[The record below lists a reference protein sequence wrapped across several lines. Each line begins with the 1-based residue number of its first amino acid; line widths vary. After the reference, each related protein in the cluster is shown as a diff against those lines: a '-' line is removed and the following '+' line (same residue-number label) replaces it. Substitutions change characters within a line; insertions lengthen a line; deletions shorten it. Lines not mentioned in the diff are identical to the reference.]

1 MSTAAA
7 PTELRFEPPGPGTWE
22 LDPVHF
28 PRPSTR
34 YWVETHPDAF
44 RTGVAD
50 FMSFYGML
58 LETMEMRYVNGFGYK
73 GLVPVADE
81 QVPERFQRAEEVI
94 AGKLWR
100 EQLREWDE
108 RVKPASIEEH
118 RKIQAVVPD
127 ELSDD
132 ELVEYLVR
140 CRDHHA
146 AMISQH
152 MRHTASAVVPTADFL
167 VHVSEWT
174 GVSPAELLELMRGS
188 APVSAGASAEL
199 ARLIAV
205 IENDPRARELLESD
219 EEPGSILSALRS
231 LDGESGA
238 AVSAYLDLVGN
249 RLLDGFDISEP
260 TALELPDVLLRAIR
274 AAVEG
279 GGEETTDVEAKVAEI
294 RDKVPEQ
301 HRAQF
306 DELLGEARLTYRLRD
321 ERGVFSDIWASGLM
335 RRAALSA
342 GRRLADRGRIHEPVH
357 LVDAGLDEMRQ
368 LVSGGGRALRGR
380 ACGPSCVSRLTQRK
394 GGSAGTRTAAAP
406 TARPLEAAA
415 RRRSHHARDRARA
428 TRAVRELGGAARG
441 KRSPRPPREQG
452 CLRGA
457 RAPDCRADRVRPDR
471 PGGHPRH
478 HRDDRGVQHPAAAAR
493 RDRHRQ
499 RRSALP
505 LGDRRA

>member
-238 AVSAYLDLVGN
+238 AVSAYLDLVGY

-342 GRRLADRGRIHEPVH
+342 GRRLADR
-357 LVDAGLDEMRQ
+357 D
-368 LVSGGGRALRGR
+368 
-380 ACGPSCVSRLTQRK
+380 
-394 GGSAGTRTAAAP
+394 GSASPCTSSTPASTRCAGSCPAATGLPRTSLRPELRIAPHTAQRRLRRYSDRRRPHRPTSRSCRPAP
-406 TARPLEAAA
+406 LASRARSGSRYTRCSGA
-415 RRRSHHARDRARA
+415 RRRRTRETFSAASPRARVS
-428 TRAVRELGGAARG
+428 TRG
-441 KRSPRPPREQG
+441 PR
-452 CLRGA
+452 A
-457 RAPDCRADRVRPDR
+457 
-471 PGGHPRH
+471 
-478 HRDDRGVQHPAAAAR
+478 
-493 RDRHRQ
+493 
-499 RRSALP
+499 
-505 LGDRRA
+505 